1 MNMST
6 EDFQFDPEKT
16 LTGPQ
21 PKKLRKLAA
30 VINFLLMVSL
40 CGIWAYYCRSFIQ
53 PMSSYNVNMDSG
65 GADFGTGPG
74 SGNSGIGPGAGD
86 KGSGRGKFDDAKG
99 FSGIGKTATEAG
111 TSNPAQGLLSSDG
124 VKMQNITIKKMDAP
138 PLHIE
143 SIARKV
149 KPITPVK
156 IVAKPQTGGTV
167 AGRKGFYG
175 VDVNQSKRILFI
187 LDSSGSMNVSSGED
201 RKKSRM
207 NILKLEFEKAIM
219 KAAKNPGASG
229 GFSIVNFSSRAQA
242 YPNKGLC
249 RYSQPQQVYDAIKYV
264 KERILPGGSTNM
276 RTGWTKAA
284 QIIKKEKI
292 DTVYF
297 LSDGAPTDGFTV
309 QWLSAFLFQN
319 GLTELTIN
327 TISIGMDSQLMKDV
341 ARDNMGK
348 YVYIP

>member
-1 MNMST
+1 MNT

-16 LTGPQ
+16 LTSPQ
-21 PKKLRKLAA
+21 PGKQRKLA
-30 VINFLLMVSL
+30 VYINFMLMILL

-74 SGNSGIGPGAGD
+74 SGNSGTGPGAGA

-111 TSNPAQGLLSSDG
+111 TSNPAKGLLAADG
-124 VKMQNITIKKMDAP
+124 ARQQNVAVKKMDTP

-143 SIARKV
+143 FIARKV
-149 KPITPVK
+149 KPVTPTK

-187 LDSSGSMNVSSGED
+187 IDSSGSMSFSSRED
-201 RKKSRM
+201 RTKSRM
-207 NILKLEFEKAIM
+207 AILKLELEKAIM

-229 GFSIVNFSSRAQA
+229 GFSIVSFSDLAKA
-242 YPNKGLC
+242 YPGNGLC
-249 RYSQPQQVYDAIKYV
+249 RYSRPQQVYDAIKYV
-264 KERILPGGSTNM
+264 KEKIHAVGSTNM
-276 RTGWTKAA
+276 RNGWEKAVP
-284 QIIKKEKI
+284 IIKKEKI

-297 LSDGAPTDGFTV
+297 LSDGDPSDGFNAP
-309 QWLSAFLFQN
+309 WLLAYLQQN
-319 GLTELTIN
+319 GIPELTVN
-327 TISIGMDSQLMKDV
+327 TISIGMNSKLMKDV